1 MFIFAQ
7 KERKKSSSGDTVE
20 KRKTYMRRIE
30 KITMNRCKEIWRCIC
45 YHEQLHKLKL
55 LIDLFFKPKKT

>member
-7 KERKKSSSGDTVE
+7 KEKKKSSSGDTVE
-20 KRKTYMRRIE
+20 KRKTYLRRIE
-30 KITMNRCKEIWRCIC
+30 KIFMNRSKEIRRFNC